1 MRKILPLWIA
11 LVAVVVLAGVG
22 LGSSLTAVAQ
32 SAPTVKSGQ
41 TSLGQ
46 VLTGP
51 DGRTLYMFTKDGA
64 GVSNCTGAC
73 LQNWPPLT
81 VAAGQTPS
89 VATGLSLTL
98 GTLVRSDTGA
108 TQVTLAGIPLYYWAA
123 DQAPGQTGGQGVG
136 GVWFALDTSGAAVPL
151 AAPAAT
157 PTTAAATP
165 TTSAAT
171 PTKPAANPTGTGGA
185 ATQAPPAP
193 PATGTGAASESTN
206 WLPWLGLIALC
217 GGLAL
222 AGTTLAIKRRS

>member
-1 MRKILPLWIA
+1 MRKIIPLW
-11 LVAVVVLAGVG
+11 VAFVAGVVLAGVA
-22 LGSSLTAVAQ
+22 LGGSLSAVAQ

-51 DGRTLYMFTKDGA
+51 DGRTLYMFTKDTA

-81 VAAGQTPS
+81 VAAGETPS
-89 VATGLSLTL
+89 VDSGLSLTL
-98 GTLVRSDTGA
+98 GTIVRSDTGA

-136 GVWFALDTSGAAVPL
+136 GFWFALDTNGVAVPL

-157 PTTAAATP
+157 PTTT
-165 TTSAAT
+165 
-171 PTKPAANPTGTGGA
+171 AANPTAPSATATKA
-185 ATQAPPAP
+185 APAA
-193 PATGTGAASESTN
+193 PATGTGPANSDTDL
-206 WLPWLGLIALC
+206 LPWIGIVALC
-217 GGLAL
+217 ASLAL
-222 AGTTLAIKRRS
+222 GGTTLAVKRRSR